1 MSTLLLR
8 LAAPLQAWGINSKFD
23 IRKTE
28 REPSKSGVVGLLAA
42 ALGRR
47 RDESLDDLTALT
59 FGVRSDKEGEL
70 LKDFH
75 MVLKDKKTSYVTTRY
90 YLADAIFLVG
100 LESRDETFLNMLDQ
114 ALQAPVFPL
123 FLGRRSCPP
132 TFPLSLGIR
141 KTDLLS
147 ALKEEPWQVS
157 QWEQERIRRK
167 KDSYTMRIVT
177 DAIEQEEFPVYQKD
191 LAKSFNPMFRKY
203 GYRMVKEHKPFQIT
217 FSGQTTGS
225 DQITIKDS
233 EELFHTEHDPMKE
246 LR

>member
-47 RDESLDDLTALT
+47 RDESLDDLAALK
-59 FGVRSDKEGEL
+59 FGIRSDKEGEL

-100 LESRDETFLNMLDQ
+100 LESQDENFLKCWMRLCRHLFSRCFWED
-114 ALQAPVFPL
+114 ALVLQPYRYHWEYDKRICLQLCKKNRGKFQN
-123 FLGRRSCPP
+123 GSRS
-132 TFPLSLGIR
+132 
-141 KTDLLS
+141 
-147 ALKEEPWQVS
+147 VS
-157 QWEQERIRRK
+157 NVNRIL
-167 KDSYTMRIVT
+167 T
-177 DAIEQEEFPVYQKD
+177 PC
-191 LAKSFNPMFRKY
+191 
-203 GYRMVKEHKPFQIT
+203 
-217 FSGQTTGS
+217 
-225 DQITIKDS
+225 
-233 EELFHTEHDPMKE
+233 EL
-246 LR
+246 

>member
-47 RDESLDDLTALT
+47 RDESLDDLAALK
-59 FGVRSDKEGEL
+59 FGIRSDKEGEL

-100 LESRDETFLNMLDQ
+100 LESQDENFLKMLDE
-114 ALQAPVFPL
+114 ALQAPAL
-123 FLGRRSCPP
+123 
-132 TFPLSLGIR
+132 PLSLGIR
-141 KTDLLS
+141 QTDLLT
-147 ALKEEPWQVS
+147 ALQEEPWQVS
-157 QWEQERIRRK
+157 KWEQERIKRK
-167 KDSYTMRIVT
+167 QDSYTMRIVT
-177 DAIEQEEFPVYQKD
+177 DALKQEAYPVYQKD
-191 LAKSFNPMFRKY
+191 LPESFNPMFRKY
-203 GYRMVKEHKPFQIT
+203 GYRIVKEHKPFHIT
-217 FSGQTTGS
+217 FQNA
-225 DQITIKDS
+225 
-233 EELFHTEHDPMKE
+233 EERFHTEHDPMKE

>member
-47 RDESLDDLTALT
+47 RDESLDDLAALK
-59 FGVRSDKEGEL
+59 FGIRSDKEGEL

-100 LESRDETFLNMLDQ
+100 LESQDENFLKQ
-114 ALQAPVFPL
+114 
-123 FLGRRSCPP
+123 
-132 TFPLSLGIR
+132 
-141 KTDLLS
+141 TDLLT
-147 ALKEEPWQVS
+147 ALQEEPWQVS
-157 QWEQERIRRK
+157 KWEQERIKRK
-167 KDSYTMRIVT
+167 QDSYTMRIVT
-177 DAIEQEEFPVYQKD
+177 DALKQEAYPVYQKD
-191 LAKSFNPMFRKY
+191 LPESFNPMFRKY
-203 GYRMVKEHKPFQIT
+203 GYRIVKEHKPFHIT
-217 FSGQTTGS
+217 FQNA
-225 DQITIKDS
+225 
-233 EELFHTEHDPMKE
+233 EERFHTEHDPMKE

>member
-59 FGVRSDKEGEL
+59 FGIRSDKEGEL

-100 LESRDETFLNMLDQ
+100 LESQDETFLKTLDQ

-132 TFPLSLGIR
+132 TCHYHWEYERRICLQLCKKNRGKFPNGSR
-141 KTDLLS
+141 S
-147 ALKEEPWQVS
+147 VS
-157 QWEQERIRRK
+157 NVNMIL
-167 KDSYTMRIVT
+167 T
-177 DAIEQEEFPVYQKD
+177 PC
-191 LAKSFNPMFRKY
+191 
-203 GYRMVKEHKPFQIT
+203 
-217 FSGQTTGS
+217 
-225 DQITIKDS
+225 
-233 EELFHTEHDPMKE
+233 EL
-246 LR
+246 

>member
-47 RDESLDDLTALT
+47 RDESLDDLAALK
-59 FGVRSDKEGEL
+59 FGIRSDKEGEL

-100 LESRDETFLNMLDQ
+100 LESQDENFLKMLDE

-123 FLGRRSCPP
+123 FLG
-132 TFPLSLGIR
+132 T
-141 KTDLLS
+141 LLS
-147 ALKEEPWQVS
+147 SNLTVITGNTTNGFAYS
-157 QWEQERIRRK
+157 FARRTVASFK
-167 KDSYTMRIVT
+167 MG
-177 DAIEQEEFPVYQKD
+177 AGAYQ
-191 LAKSFNPMFRKY
+191 
-203 GYRMVKEHKPFQIT
+203 T
-217 FSGQTTGS
+217 
-225 DQITIKDS
+225 
-233 EELFHTEHDPMKE
+233 
-246 LR
+246 